1 MECWLIKW
9 KKLSNLSNNSGQRS
23 RKWLT
28 IFTLWT
34 QSPINW
40 ILTGTPI
47 IVKGVVDCAVSESA
61 ALGRGEEYLK
71 TKIHILK
78 QEVEK
83 DQFVSKAFT
92 TESYLQDAL
101 KKLEGIDRK
110 ITEESTFEKLLREL
124 FDFNRDEFNL
134 HEEWKQIQLGIIIM
148 VCILYT

>member
-1 MECWLIKW
+1 MECWLRKW

-28 IFTLWT
+28 ILTLWT

-78 QEVEK
+78 QEVENRYQVVK
-83 DQFVSKAFT
+83 DQFESKAFT

-101 KKLEGIDRK
+101 KKLEKRK
-110 ITEESTFEKLLREL
+110 SLRSLLLRNCSGSCLISTEMNL
-124 FDFNRDEFNL
+124 ICMRNGNRSSL
-134 HEEWKQIQLGIIIM
+134 
-148 VCILYT
+148 V